1 MNAMEWGGAAAAA
14 ALLTDLCSRFCSFN
28 LVPSLLS
35 DALTKLSAPPPR
47 QEVCT
52 SLGWR
57 SANLIYAP
65 QPYLRVA
72 ANSDQVVTASD
83 YMLIII
89 A

>member
-1 MNAMEWGGAAAAA
+1 MQSILQFQFGTFPFIRRLNQ
-14 ALLTDLCSRFCSFN
+14 TFR
-28 LVPSLLS
+28 
-35 DALTKLSAPPPR
+35 TPPR